1 MKPLYK
7 GRRSILQVGK
17 TAGSS
22 VFEFHPV
29 VVKVIIAVVFTDV
42 QIKIHLIHAKRTQMF
57 SVKHAAFPHGT
68 ALKELNETPIGH
80 AKLGEFPWIEL
91 TATQILCLDE
101 FTALDFKVHKGSI
114 DVIKDSF

>member
-7 GRRSILQVGK
+7 GRGSCRAQEKSERRIRNLQVGK

-29 VVKVIIAVVFTDV
+29 VVQVVISVVFTDV

-91 TATQILCLDE
+91 TSA
-101 FTALDFKVHKGSI
+101 
-114 DVIKDSF
+114 